1 MNMFSTT
8 NKYSKLTLVFIVL
21 YVIGLLWVGIGT
33 FLPSSFD
40 WLYDFVYRYEYLSDW
55 LERHEDLDD
64 FLFFASENLFVASL
78 YLTIVFMIFA
88 VATGT
93 ISLMRLDKTKDKKE
107 WRMMLVFTPITVI
120 LLLGYLIFVRLVWL
134 S

>member
-1 MNMFSTT
+1 MFSTT